1 MGREQPLS
9 TRNPGR
15 KSLALRCNMLARVP
29 PRLCVEYRNSGAA
42 APIEHSSVLC
52 PVARPPVSGGRL
64 SEWKCEMKTYVVLRA
79 LGWPRSFPPPTAV

>member
-15 KSLALRCNMLARVP
+15 KSLAPRCNMLARLP

-52 PVARPPVSGGRL
+52 PVARPPVSEGQALRMGVRD
-64 SEWKCEMKTYVVLRA
+64 EEVCRFERTRQAWK
-79 LGWPRSFPPPTAV
+79 FPAPDG